1 MALPVPN
8 LDDRRFQ
15 DLVDEAKRLVQQR
28 CPEWTDHNVSDPGV
42 TLIETFA
49 WMTDQLIY
57 RLNRVPDRNYVK
69 FLDLIGVT
77 LFPPTAART
86 DVTFWLTGPQADVVK
101 IPPATQ
107 VATVRTESDEAI
119 VFATIEELPV
129 IPAKLTEIG
138 SMSKGKAA
146 YRDLLPSVELGKDAF
161 CFQERPALGDSL
173 VIGLSQAVPS
183 NAVRLQFKC
192 DIEGVGVNPDHPP
205 LQWEAWDGE
214 DWVACELDSD
224 TTGGL
229 NRDGDV
235 VIHVPRGHAAHTI
248 DKRHA
253 AWIRARVV
261 EPEPGMSSYEASPT
275 LSFATSITVG
285 GTVTTVNASVVRDEN
300 LGIAEGTAGQR
311 FGLRRKPVL
320 STDEPAVLAVSAGTD
335 ADGAPIWTTWMQVE
349 DFAASGA
356 SDRHFVLD
364 ASMGEVTFGPV
375 IRQPDGTLRQ
385 YGATPEK
392 DRFVRMVEY
401 RTGGGVRGNV
411 AVGALRVMKSSIPFV
426 ARVENRR
433 EARGGVDGEDIDNA
447 KVRGP
452 IRLRTRGRAVTTEDF
467 EHLAREAAPNV
478 GRVRAVAAGDGAQAG
493 AVRLLV
499 VPSLPS
505 TDGRF
510 RFDQLVPK
518 STLLEAITARLEEC
532 RVIGTRISVE
542 PPGYR
547 GVTVEA
553 TVKPG
558 SGANPN
564 RLKADAERAL
574 YEYLHPI
581 TGGPDGSG
589 WPFGRPVTIGEI
601 YSVLQRVPGAEVVE
615 TVGLFGANAE
625 TGENREA
632 TQRLELKPNVL
643 VFSVGHAVTV
653 PGVAGGSRVTGEPA

>member
-57 RLNRVPDRNYVK
+57 RLNRVPDRNYIK
-69 FLDLIGVT
+69 FLELIGVT

-86 DVTFWLTGPQADVVK
+86 DVTFWLSGPQPDVVR
-101 IPPATQ
+101 IPAATQ
-107 VATVRTESDEAI
+107 AATVRTESDEAI
-119 VFATIEELPV
+119 IFATTEELPI
-129 IPAKLTEIG
+129 IPAGLIELG
-138 SMSKGKAA
+138 SMAKGKPT

-161 CFQERPALGDSL
+161 CFQEKPQLGDAL
-173 VIGLSQAVPS
+173 LIGLSQPVPS
-183 NAVRLQFKC
+183 NAIRLRFKC
-192 DIEGVGVNPDHPP
+192 EIEGVGVNPDHPP
-205 LQWEAWDGE
+205 LLWEAWNGE
-214 DWVACELDSD
+214 DWIACDQDSD
-224 TTGGL
+224 STGGL

-235 VIHVPRGHAAHTI
+235 VIHVPRGHAAHSIGT
-248 DKRHA
+248 RHA
-253 AWIRARVV
+253 AWVRARIV
-261 EPEPGMSSYEASPT
+261 EPEPGMSTYEASPT
-275 LSFATSITVG
+275 VSAVSSITIG
-285 GTVTTVNASVVRDEN
+285 GTVAAVNASVVRDEN
-300 LGIAEGTAGQR
+300 VGVSEGIPGQH
-311 FGLRRKPVL
+311 FELRRKPVL
-320 STDEPAVLAVSAGTD
+320 STDEPAKLGVTTGTGP
-335 ADGAPIWTTWMQVE
+335 DGAPTWETWEQVG
-349 DFAASGA
+349 DFAASGPK
-356 SDRHFVLD
+356 DRHFILD
-364 ASMGEVTFGPV
+364 GATGEIQFGPA
-375 IRQPDGTLRQ
+375 IRQPDGSLRL
-385 YGATPEK
+385 YGATPQK
-392 DRFVRMVEY
+392 DRNIRMLEY
-401 RTGGGVRGNV
+401 HTGGGSRGNV
-411 AVGALRVMKSSIPFV
+411 ATGSLKVMKSSIPFV
-426 ARVENRR
+426 SRVENRR
-433 EARGGVDGEDIDNA
+433 DARGGVDGEDIENA

-499 VPSLPS
+499 VPSLPAA
-505 TDGRF
+505 DGRI
-510 RFDQLVPK
+510 RFDQLVPEA
-518 STLLEAITARLEEC
+518 TLLEAITQRLEEC

-553 TVKPG
+553 AVRAAP
-558 SGANPN
+558 GANPN

-574 YEYLHPI
+574 YAYLHPI
-581 TGGPDGSG
+581 TGGPDGAG

-615 TVGLFGANAE
+615 SVNLFGTNAE
-625 TGENREA
+625 TGESREA
-632 TQRLELKPNVL
+632 TQRLELKSNVL

-653 PGVAGGSRVTGEPA
+653 PGADAVVA

>member
-69 FLDLIGVT
+69 FLELIGVT

-86 DVTFWLTGPQADVVK
+86 DATFWLTGPQPDVVR

-107 VATVRTESDEAI
+107 VATVRTETDEAI
-119 VFATIEELPV
+119 IFATTEELPIISATLV
-129 IPAKLTEIG
+129 QIG
-138 SMSKGKAA
+138 SMPKGKSA
-146 YRDLLPSVELGKDAF
+146 YRDLLPSVELGRDAF
-161 CFQERPALGDSL
+161 CFQEKPQLGDAL
-173 VIGLSQAVPS
+173 LIGLSQPVPS
-183 NAVRLQFKC
+183 NAIRLRFKC

-205 LQWEAWDGE
+205 LLWEAWDGA
-214 DWVACELDSD
+214 DWIACEQDSD

-235 VIHVPRGHAAHTI
+235 VIHVPRGHAAHSIGT
-248 DKRHA
+248 RHA
-253 AWIRARVV
+253 AWVRARIV
-261 EPEPGMSSYEASPT
+261 EPLPGMSSYEASPT
-275 LSFATSITVG
+275 VSFANSITIG
-285 GTVTTVNASVVRDEN
+285 GTVEAVNAAVVSDEN
-300 LGIAEGTAGQR
+300 VGVSEGVPGQR
-311 FGLRRKPVL
+311 FELRRKPVL
-320 STDEPAVLAVSAGTD
+320 STDEPAKLVVSTGDD
-335 ADGAPIWTTWMQVE
+335 ADGTPTWSTWEQVG
-349 DFAASGA
+349 DFAASGPN
-356 SDRHFVLD
+356 DRHFVLD
-364 ASMGEVTFGPV
+364 GTTGEIRFGPAV
-375 IRQPDGTLRQ
+375 RQLDGSLRQ
-385 YGATPEK
+385 YGASPGK
-392 DRFVRMVEY
+392 DRYIRMLEY
-401 RTGGGVRGNV
+401 RTGGGARGNV
-411 AVGALRVMKSSIPFV
+411 STGSVKVLKSSIPFV
-426 ARVENRR
+426 SRVENRR
-433 EARGGVDGEDIDNA
+433 DARGGVDGEDIENA

-505 TDGRF
+505 AEGRV
-510 RFDQLVPK
+510 RFDQLVPDP
-518 STLLEAITARLEEC
+518 TLLEAITQRLEEC

-553 TVKPG
+553 TVLPA

-581 TGGPDGSG
+581 TGGPVGTG

-615 TVGLFGANAE
+615 SVNLFGTNAE
-625 TGENREA
+625 TGGAREA
-632 TQRLELKPNVL
+632 TPRLEIKSNVL
-643 VFSVGHAVTV
+643 VFSVAHTVTV
-653 PGVAGGSRVTGEPA
+653 PGANAVAA

>member
-57 RLNRVPDRNYVK
+57 RLNRVPDRNYIK

-86 DVTFWLTGPQADVVK
+86 DATFWLTGPQPDVVR
-101 IPPATQ
+101 IAPSTQ
-107 VATVRTESDEAI
+107 VATVRTETDEAI
-119 VFATIEELPV
+119 VFATTEELPI
-129 IPAKLTEIG
+129 IPARLTEIG
-138 SMSKGKAA
+138 SMVKGRAA
-146 YRDLLPSVELGKDAF
+146 YRDILPSIELGKDAF
-161 CFQERPALGDSL
+161 CFQDRPALGDAL
-173 VIGLSQAVPS
+173 LIGLSQAVPS
-183 NAVRLQFKC
+183 NAIRLRFKC

-205 LQWEAWDGE
+205 LVWEAWNGE
-214 DWVACELDSD
+214 DWVACDQDSD
-224 TTGGL
+224 STGGL

-235 VIHVPRGHAAHTI
+235 VIHVPRGHTAHTI

-261 EPEPGMSSYEASPT
+261 EPAPGMSAYEASPT
-275 LSFATSITVG
+275 VSAASSITIG
-285 GTVTTVNASVVRDEN
+285 GTVAAVNAAVVRDEN

-311 FGLRRKPVL
+311 FELRRKPVL
-320 STDEPAVLAVSAGTD
+320 ATDEPAVLAVSAGTG
-335 ADGAPIWTTWMQVE
+335 ADGATIWETWQQVG
-349 DFAASGA
+349 DFAASGPD
-356 SDRHFVLD
+356 DRHFVLD
-364 ASMGEVTFGPV
+364 PANGEIVFGPV
-375 IRQPDGTLRQ
+375 VRQPDGSLRR
-385 YGATPEK
+385 YGATPDK
-392 DRFVRMVEY
+392 DRTIRMLEY
-401 RTGGGVRGNV
+401 HTGGGVRGNV
-411 AVGALRVMKSSIPFV
+411 AAGALKVLKSSIPFV
-426 ARVENRR
+426 SRVENRR

-447 KVRGP
+447 KLRGP

-510 RFDQLVPK
+510 RFDQLVPEP
-518 STLLEAITARLEEC
+518 TLLEAITQRLEEC

-553 TVKPG
+553 TVKPA
-558 SGANPN
+558 SGANAN
-564 RLKADAERAL
+564 RVKSDAEKAL

-581 TGGPDGSG
+581 TGGPDGTG

-601 YSVLQRVPGAEVVE
+601 YSVLQRVAGAEVVE
-615 TVGLFGANAE
+615 SVNLFGANAE
-625 TGENREA
+625 TGGNREA

-643 VFSVGHAVTV
+643 VYSVGHAVTV
-653 PGVAGGSRVTGEPA
+653 PGAAAAVA